1 MLKSIFK
8 TLIASREHLRIENRS
23 NDFVRLSSNEIE
35 LLIRLIENAIN
46 REAEAVNKKD
56 TVLDGT
62 EHKSDFHPT
71 VEYMLSADYE
81 KRFVAEYLQT
91 KIRYEKLKDF
101 CNKIEASDLT
111 GAVPPNHDCPICLL
125 RQQQRAMGE
134 YLHILETRAIIEK
147 IDLKRYPI

>member
-1 MLKSIFK
+1 MLKSLHKKF
-8 TLIASREHLRIENRS
+8 TFNRELLRTENRS
-23 NDFVRLSSNEIE
+23 DEFIRLDIYEIAY
-35 LLIRLIENAIN
+35 LIGLIENAIN
-46 REAEAVNKKD
+46 GEKAANKKD

-71 VEYMLSADYE
+71 VEYMLSADYK

-111 GAVPPNHDCPICLL
+111 GAEAPKHDCPICLL

-134 YLHILETRAIIEK
+134 YLHILEIRAIIEK
-147 IDLKRYPI
+147 IDLKRVPL